1 MHDAGPMR
9 LRQAVEDV
17 DTDLQKVRKSQRAFA
32 QTLRKRLVFQI
43 RHHQKIVSVLM
54 ANIVQGANVRM
65 IESRD
70 GAGFLELRSPA
81 GE

>member
-1 MHDAGPMR
+1 MPIFRRSG
-9 LRQAVEDV
+9 
-17 DTDLQKVRKSQRAFA
+17 RASACLA
-32 QTLRKRLVFQI
+32 QTLRKRLALQI
-43 RHHQKIVSVLM
+43 RQHQKIVSVLM

-81 GE
+81 GNDLHGCTEFSYKDK